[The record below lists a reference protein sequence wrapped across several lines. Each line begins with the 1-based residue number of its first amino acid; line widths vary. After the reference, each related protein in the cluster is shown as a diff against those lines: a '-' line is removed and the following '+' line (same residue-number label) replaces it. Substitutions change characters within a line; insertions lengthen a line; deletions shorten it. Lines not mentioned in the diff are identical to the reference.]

1 MTSSTITLTAADGFQ
16 CSAYLSEP
24 PHKPKGAIVVLQEI
38 FGVNA
43 HIRGIADRYAAA
55 GYRVIAPA
63 TFDRALRN
71 VELGYNPDDV
81 KTGAGLKAAVEALPA
96 PGVLLDIQAAVDLVA
111 DAGKV
116 GIVGYCWG
124 GLLVWRAAEK
134 VTGLSAAV
142 VYYGGGM
149 TAGTEPARRPAVPT
163 MAHFG
168 DQDAHIPVDSVK
180 AFEQAH
186 PEVEVH
192 LYAANHGFN
201 CDQRGSY
208 DAGAAATALERS
220 LYHFGKHVG

>member
-1 MTSSTITLTAADGFQ
+1 
-16 CSAYLSEP
+16 
-24 PHKPKGAIVVLQEI
+24 
-38 FGVNA
+38 
-43 HIRGIADRYAAA
+43 
-55 GYRVIAPA
+55 
-63 TFDRALRN
+63 
-71 VELGYNPDDV
+71 
-81 KTGAGLKAAVEALPA
+81 
-96 PGVLLDIQAAVDLVA
+96 VLLDIQAAVDFVA

-124 GLLVWRAAEK
+124 GLLVWRSAEK
-134 VTGLSAAV
+134 VTGLAAAV
-142 VYYGGGM
+142 AYYGGGM

-168 DQDAHIPVDSVK
+168 ERDTHIPVDSVK

-192 LYAANHGFN
+192 LYDANHGFN